1 MGAGTYPKEEVAEFI
16 DKHFVPVQLNV
27 SEDPGAME
35 RFHATWTPTL
45 MVKDDRGREYRRSEG
60 YLNPQE
66 LLAEL
71 SLGRLKA
78 ALGREDYEE
87 AVRISE
93 DALTRSDFDPDRH
106 AEARYWAGVAE
117 YKNSNDAA
125 KLGEHWKQL
134 LREAPDTLW
143 ARKASF
149 IK

>member
-16 DKHFVPVQLNV
+16 DKHFVPVQINIK
-27 SEDPGAME
+27 EDPGAMD

-45 MVKDDRGREYRRSEG
+45 IVKDDRGREYRRSEG
-60 YLNPQE
+60 YLSPQE

-78 ALGREDYEE
+78 ALGREDYEA
-87 AVRISE
+87 AVNMAE
-93 DALTRSDFDPDRH
+93 DALIRSEFDPDRH
-106 AEARYWAGVAE
+106 AEARYWAGVAG
-117 YKNSNDAA
+117 YKNSDDAA
-125 KLGEHWKQL
+125 KLTDNWKQL
-134 LREAPDTLW
+134 LREAPNSVW